1 MMKIVWYMNWKPSI
15 RNIKIYDRPD
25 WIPEVVYTEAVGA
38 KHNYNAR
45 WEYVVHRT
53 ALDYNVSQQVA
64 EEAMLR
70 GLDKE
75 FKKMRVIWGDKI
87 GKWFEDFMEMGDVFA
102 KIKLN
107 DYHAK
112 LG

>member
-1 MMKIVWYMNWKPSI
+1 MSWKPSI
-15 RNIKIYDRPD
+15 RNIKLYDRPD
-25 WIPEVVYTEAVGA
+25 WVPEVVYTEAVGA
-38 KHNYNAR
+38 KYNYNAM
-45 WEYVVHRT
+45 WEFVVHRT
-53 ALDYNVSQQVA
+53 ASDYNVSQQIA

-75 FKKMRVIWGDKI
+75 FKKMHVIWGDRI
-87 GKWFEDFMEMGDVFA
+87 GQWFEDFMEMGDIFT

-107 DYHAK
+107 SYQAK